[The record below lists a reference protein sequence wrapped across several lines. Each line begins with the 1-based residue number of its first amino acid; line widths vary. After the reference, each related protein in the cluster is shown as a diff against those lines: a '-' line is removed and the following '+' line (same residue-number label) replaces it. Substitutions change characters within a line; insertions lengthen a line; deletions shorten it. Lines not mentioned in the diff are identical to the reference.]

1 MSYYKKQ
8 EQEGNNRLHGVVEP
22 QQSVVTTTAFPLR
35 AKKNISGK
43 PSPEFI
49 WSSCVSPDEW
59 LILVAEQG
67 ASILGPVH
75 QHIQF
80 GTDFNN

>member
-35 AKKNISGK
+35 AKKTSVGN
-43 PSPEFI
+43 PAQN
-49 WSSCVSPDEW
+49 
-59 LILVAEQG
+59 LYG
-67 ASILGPVH
+67 APVCH
-75 QHIQF
+75 RMN
-80 GTDFNN
+80 D